1 MTRWRRSALVVT
13 SVGLAGLLAGGLV
26 LQDRLQAQAPMA
38 FWPGTRYDAAIPTI
52 PQVLGHEPGERITAH
67 AEILTY
73 LRALADAAPRQ
84 ITLVEYGRTW
94 EGRPLVYVMIGSE
107 SNIGRLDAVKAG
119 MRRLGDPRETTGA
132 EAESLIADLPAIAWL
147 SYGVHGNE
155 ISSPDAALLTAY
167 HLLAARGDAVVDEIL
182 TGAIV
187 AIDPTQNPDGRDRF
201 VQHYRVN
208 EGLEP
213 ADSPDAAEHSEQW
226 PGGRTNHYHFDLNRD
241 WFALTQPEVR
251 GRVRNLLESY
261 PVVHVDLHE
270 MGANSTYYFAPAAD
284 PYNPH
289 MTERQK
295 TNLELFGRGN
305 AAWFDRFGFDYF
317 TREVYDAFYP
327 GYGDSWPIFLGAAGM
342 TYEQA
347 SPRGMVMRRSDGTD
361 LHFREAVRHHFVASV
376 ATAQTAAR
384 NRTVLLRDLYELR
397 RSGMD
402 VTGRDAVR
410 QYILPL
416 RGDASAVR
424 KLAGILVE
432 QGIEVRRSGS
442 PLRACG
448 QEYPAGSFSVSLAQ
462 PSSRLAR
469 TLLDPDSPLEPEF
482 RAEQERRRAKNLSAE
497 IYDVTAWSLPQ
508 LYNVA
513 IVACTAASDG
523 DLESVG
529 PDRIEPGTVT
539 SGDATVAYLVPW
551 GTAAAGRFLTAAL
564 RADLRVL
571 SSDKGFQQD
580 GTTFPGGTLIL
591 KAADNAADLNST
603 VRRLVADSGANVIAT
618 DTSWVDDGVNF
629 GSRFVNPVRRP
640 GIALAWDRPTSANAA
655 GATRFVLERQFGYP
669 VTPIRTQQL
678 ATADLSR
685 FHVLILP
692 HGSGYADVLGDRG
705 LARVK
710 AWTDAG
716 GVLIGLDGAMTYLAH
731 KDVDLLAVRQE
742 NLFEADDEAPGAP
755 EEDES
760 SGRVAGR
767 AFESREDY
775 LEAIRAADVLPDEV
789 PGVVVKATIDRDHWI
804 TAGLPDTLHV
814 MLDGRAIYTPIT
826 LDKGVNAV
834 TFLGADDLLAGGFL
848 WEENRQQL
856 AYKPFVIVQ
865 PRGRGFVIGFTA
877 DPNFRAFMD
886 GLNVLFL
893 NAVFGGA
900 AHATPLAATVSA
912 GR

>member
-1 MTRWRRSALVVT
+1 MRVRALA
-13 SVGLAGLLAGGLV
+13 LASGLLAAAAAV
-26 LQDRLQAQAPMA
+26 VAQAQSPFE
-38 FWPGTRYDAAIPTI
+38 FWPGVRYDAAIPTMA
-52 PQVLGHEPGERITAH
+52 QVLGHEPGARITAH
-67 AEILTY
+67 AEILAY
-73 LRALADAAPRQ
+73 LRALEAAAPRQ
-84 ITLVEYGRTW
+84 LTLVEYGRTW

-107 SNIGRLDAVKAG
+107 SNIARLDEIKAG
-119 MRRLGDPRETTGA
+119 MRRLGDPRETTAA
-132 EAESLIADLPAIAWL
+132 EAETLVTDLPAIAWL

-182 TGAIV
+182 ASAVV

-213 ADSPDAAEHSEQW
+213 ADSPDAAEHTEQW
-226 PGGRTNHYHFDLNRD
+226 PGGRTNHYYFDLNRD

-251 GRVRNLLESY
+251 GRVRNLLEAY

-289 MTERQK
+289 MTEQQK
-295 TNLELFGRGN
+295 ASLELFGRGN

-347 SPRGMVMRRSDGTD
+347 SARGMVMRRNDGTD
-361 LHFREAVRHHFVASV
+361 LHFRDAVRQHFVASV

-384 NRTVLLRDLYELR
+384 NRETLLRDLHVLR
-397 RSGMD
+397 RSGMN
-402 VTGRDAVR
+402 VTGRDAIR
-410 QYILPL
+410 EYILPL

-424 KLAGILVE
+424 KLAGVLVE
-432 QGIEVRRSGS
+432 QGIEVRRSVGV
-442 PLRACG
+442 LRACG

-469 TLLDPDSPLEPEF
+469 TLLDPDNPLEPEF

-508 LYNVA
+508 IYNVES
-513 IVACTAASDG
+513 IPCASASG
-523 DLESVG
+523 GELEAVG
-529 PDRIEPGTVT
+529 PDRLEPGAVAG
-539 SGDATVAYLVPW
+539 GDATVAYLVPW

-564 RADLRVL
+564 RADLRVR
-571 SSDKGFQQD
+571 SSDKGFVQNEV
-580 GTTFPGGTLIL
+580 TFPGGTLIL
-591 KAADNAADLNST
+591 EVADNDADLHET
-603 VRRLVADSGANVIAT
+603 VRRLAADSGADVIAT
-618 DTSWVDDGVNF
+618 DTSWVDEGVNF
-629 GSRFVNPVRRP
+629 GSRFVNPVRQP

-678 ATADLSR
+678 GSADLSR

-692 HGSGYADVLGDRG
+692 NGSGYADVLGDRG
-705 LARVK
+705 LARIK
-710 AWTDAG
+710 AWVDAG

-742 NLFEADDEAPGAP
+742 TLAEEEETDAP
-755 EEDES
+755 EEDEET
-760 SGRVAGR
+760 GRVAGR
-767 AFESREDY
+767 LFESRDQY
-775 LEAIRAADVLPDEV
+775 LEAIAANEALPDEV
-789 PGVVVKATIDRDHWI
+789 PGVLVKASIDRDHWI
-804 TAGLPDTLHV
+804 TAGLPETLHV
-814 MLDGRAIYTPIT
+814 MVDGRAIYTPIT

-834 TFLGADDLLAGGFL
+834 TFLGADELLAGGFL
-848 WEENRQQL
+848 WEENRKQL
-856 AYKPFVIVQ
+856 AFKPFVIVQ

-900 AHATPLAATVSA
+900 AHATPMAASVSA